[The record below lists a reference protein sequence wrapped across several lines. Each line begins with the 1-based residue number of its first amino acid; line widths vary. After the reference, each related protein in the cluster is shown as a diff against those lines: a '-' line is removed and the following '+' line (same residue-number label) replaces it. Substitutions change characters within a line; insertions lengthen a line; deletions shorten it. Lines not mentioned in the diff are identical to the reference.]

1 MQNYFE
7 LFDLETSFFIDES
20 SLKEAYQREIARF
33 HPDQFASRGDS
44 EKLQALQNTSL
55 LNTAFESIKSPLNRA
70 SYLLKLEGIDAF
82 DERDTSMDHDFLI
95 SQIELREE
103 LELLRL
109 KQNPDDL
116 EDYLDK
122 VEEQIQSKIDLTVSH
137 PRFDSV
143 VAWYSTVHAADG
155 KDHRAVRRH
164 DYPARRERVPNPNRR
179 TAYGNRW
186 PSTAFPE

>member
-82 DERDTSMDHDFLI
+82 DEIDTSMDHDFLI

-122 VEEQIQSKIDLTVSH
+122 VEEQIQSKIDLISDAFKENKGH
-137 PRFDSV
+137 LEIK
-143 VAWYSTVHAADG
+143 
-155 KDHRAVRRH
+155 KDVRELKFYEQLLSESSKLM
-164 DYPARRERVPNPNRR
+164 DE
-179 TAYGNRW
+179 W
-186 PSTAFPE
+186 L